1 MPVLAVSVTVPVQK
15 AVSEHRP
22 LTHSGGHLTWEQALG
37 VRQTPT
43 VWLGQMGK

>member
-1 MPVLAVSVTVPVQK
+1 MPVLAVSVTVPVL

-22 LTHSGGHLTWEQALG
+22 LTHSGGRLTWEQALG

-43 VWLGQMGK
+43 MWLGQMGK